1 MEVTQPSVVDGEARQ
16 AKASDLNFPP
26 NWRPNSRGRNSALG
40 TERPFRPNRAAHL
53 APINDGIMPLAQ
65 DIISSG
71 SAAKDLRDCF
81 SKPSGLIGWS
91 ARQRKHT
98 CCLSAESRRSETPSH
113 AIWVRHAPMLR
124 MQNVS

>member
-1 MEVTQPSVVDGEARQ
+1 MLLPWAG
-16 AKASDLNFPP
+16 SDLQ
-26 NWRPNSRGRNSALG
+26 RLG

-65 DIISSG
+65 DIIDSG

-81 SKPSGLIGWS
+81 SKPSGLIGWT

-113 AIWVRHAPMLR
+113 AIWVWHAPMLR